1 MKRAVMLGAVAAAL
15 LSVGVGAQGRNFSGT
30 WVMDAEKT
38 AAAGGGAMGGRG
50 GGGESRVMVAGS
62 GGDRS
67 AAAATAVGGGVAR
80 GGGGAVASAGG
91 ERAVAATGVPRG
103 GLSLTMDANSLTIVS
118 GATTT
123 THKLDGSVTNIEN
136 PRGTVTAKAAWQGDK
151 IAIETTSEGP
161 NGAIVSHAFWYLE
174 GDYLVRENKSTSPDG
189 QEIVR
194 KTYYKRS

>member
-1 MKRAVMLGAVAAAL
+1 MKRAVLLSTVAAVL
-15 LSVGVGAQGRNFSGT
+15 MSVGAGAQGRNFSGT
-30 WVMDAEKT
+30 WTIDAEKT
-38 AAAGGGAMGGRG
+38 AAAGGGAAGGVVGGRGG

-67 AAAATAVGGGVAR
+67 AAAATAVGGGGARGGAVGGVVVA
-80 GGGGAVASAGG
+80 GGGGARS
-91 ERAVAATGVPRG
+91 TGMSV
-103 GLSLTMDANSLTIVS
+103 TMDANSFTLVN

-123 THKLDGSVTNIEN
+123 TYKLDGSVTNIEN

-161 NGAIVSHAFWYLE
+161 NGAIVTHAFWYLE

-194 KTYYKRS
+194 RTYYKRS